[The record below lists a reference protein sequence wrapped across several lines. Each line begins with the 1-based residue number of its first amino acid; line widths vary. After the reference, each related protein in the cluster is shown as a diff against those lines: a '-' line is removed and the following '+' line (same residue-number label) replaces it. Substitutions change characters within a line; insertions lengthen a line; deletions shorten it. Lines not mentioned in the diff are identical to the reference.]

1 MTDTKQIHRD
11 STRELFVE
19 QAKNRLNEVRELDG
33 QMRSRVA
40 EAPEKVQADVT
51 SCNIDVGMYISLAEV
66 EIDLLEHAEDK
77 EWASLRSRVDAAI
90 GKAMGELERCDAI
103 LDQPP
108 EHVQWK

>member
-1 MTDTKQIHRD
+1 MTNTQQIHRD

-19 QAKNRLNEVRELDG
+19 QARARLSEVRELDE

-40 EAPEKVQADVT
+40 EAPDAVQVDVT

-66 EIDLLEHAEDK
+66 EVDLLEHADES

-103 LDQPP
+103 LDRPP